1 METISWNNASTAC
14 LLILG
19 LYFLNSKE
27 ILFSPPLLCFF
38 GAELLPVFPHSCLS
52 EARNHKNAAEQSL
65 SIELQFHLR
74 SLKSSPASS
83 EFRAVSGVLQCLAS
97 LLPTEPPSPPAHELH
112 RPPQAISAITGKTT
126 ANSTLVNSTFISPP
140 NCGLFKPGKECVLL
154 ERL

>member
-1 METISWNNASTAC
+1 METISWNNVSTAC

-19 LYFLNSKE
+19 LYFLNCEE
-27 ILFSPPLLCFF
+27 ILFFPPLLCFF

-52 EARNHKNAAEQSL
+52 ETRNHKNAAAQSL

-83 EFRAVSGVLQCLAS
+83 ESRAVSGVLQCLTP
-97 LLPTEPPSPPAHELH
+97 LLPTELPSPPAHEPH
-112 RPPQAISAITGKTT
+112 RPPQAISATGKTT
-126 ANSTLVNSTFISPP
+126 ANSTLADSTCIFPS

-154 ERL
+154 ECL